1 MKIMRYFPLIALA
14 ILGFIGYSLY
24 KTSNFIN
31 KQVNSETL
39 LLQDSSVQKNNDS
52 ISLTT
57 VTSVLD
63 NSSSSDSSLSTS
75 PATGLTSVQ
84 NNAPNSAASQIET
97 TPAPPTTTSIATTL
111 ATPEAK
117 SSSSKTTT
125 KTEAQLKANAKKEVK
140 TTLATKTESN
150 GAQTAETKTD
160 KALASVKKAPAEQ
173 RFHVIIGSYS
183 KEANAKAKAAEFEKT
198 NSKKATV
205 VKQGGFFRV
214 CADEFEFSQA
224 ATQYAQKLKEAG
236 EDNIILKF

>member
-1 MKIMRYFPLIALA
+1 MKIMRYFPLIALV
-14 ILGFIGYSLY
+14 ILGIIGYSLY

-31 KQVNSETL
+31 KQVNSETR

-52 ISLTT
+52 ILLTT
-57 VTSVLD
+57 GTSVLD
-63 NSSSSDSSLSTS
+63 NSHSSGSALSTS
-75 PATGLTSVQ
+75 PTTDLTSVQ
-84 NNAPNSAASQIET
+84 NNASNTEASRTET
-97 TPAPPTTTSIATTL
+97 KPAPTTTSIATTL
-111 ATPEAK
+111 ATPGAK

-125 KTEAQLKANAKKEVK
+125 KTEAQLKTNAKKEVK

-150 GAQTAETKTD
+150 GAQTTETKTE
-160 KALASVKKAPAEQ
+160 KASTFVKKAPAEQ

-214 CADEFEFSQA
+214 CADEFEFGQA
-224 ATQYAQKLKEAG
+224 AAQYAQKLKEAG